1 MPFDASVG
9 SSCKGFMYPLAFLI
23 VNPFP
28 GRPVAH
34 SYLKELTPAIIVY
47 PFSNRALKNPSH
59 VIARSSF
66 CDEAISNPL
75 ILLKERLPRC
85 ARNDYLKARA
95 SVITISPGETLTAPV
110 AVKGGTLMHMI
121 AFDSHKRYTVASVQ
135 SMEGR
140 ILREARIEHGRGNIA
155 GFLAQWDKG
164 SPVAVETIGNWYWI
178 IEEIEHA
185 EMRPCL
191 VHARKAKLMLGM
203 INKTDKL
210 DARGLNRL
218 QQTGTLPTVWIPPLE
233 IRDKRELP
241 RTRMILA
248 HQRTKLKNR
257 IHSVIDK
264 YGLQNKFT
272 DISDMFGREGRKVIQ
287 KSLVV
292 LPEQTRYALEILLNH
307 LDEVSRQVGEIEK
320 RMEEVFQPN
329 EEIKLL
335 MTMPGVGFIL
345 AVVMS
350 LEIGDIG
357 RFSGPERL
365 ASYSGTVPRVHA
377 SGGKVRYGR
386 LRPDT
391 NRYLKWAFS
400 EGGNSVAVNRNKWPL
415 RHVSKIYGRV
425 RHRQGH
431 AKAVGAVAR
440 HLAEATYWILTKKE
454 AYKERG
460 ISRVSKM
467 EA

>member
-1 MPFDASVG
+1 M
-9 SSCKGFMYPLAFLI
+9 
-23 VNPFP
+23 N
-28 GRPVAH
+28 
-34 SYLKELTPAIIVY
+34 
-47 PFSNRALKNPSH
+47 
-59 VIARSSF
+59 
-66 CDEAISNPL
+66 
-75 ILLKERLPRC
+75 
-85 ARNDYLKARA
+85 
-95 SVITISPGETLTAPV
+95 
-110 AVKGGTLMHMI
+110 MI
-121 AFDSHKRYTVASVQ
+121 AFDSHKRYTAACVQ
-135 SMEGR
+135 DMKGQ
-140 ILREARIEHGRGNIA
+140 IIKEARIDHDRGNIA
-155 GFLAQWDKG
+155 RFLEQWDKG

-178 IEEIEHA
+178 VEEIEHA
-185 EMRPCL
+185 QMRPRL

-210 DARGLNRL
+210 DARGLNKL

-241 RTRMILA
+241 RTRMVFA
-248 HQRTKLKNR
+248 HQRTRLKNR

-264 YGLQNKFT
+264 YGLQQKFT
-272 DISDMFGREGRKVIQ
+272 DISDMFGKEGRKLIQ
-287 KSLVV
+287 ESLTL
-292 LPEQTRYALEILLNH
+292 LPEQTRYAFETLLHH
-307 LDEVSRQVGEIEK
+307 LDEVERQIGKIEIK
-320 RMEEVFQPN
+320 MKEVFHPDEQ
-329 EEIKLL
+329 IKLL

-345 AVVMS
+345 SVVIS
-350 LEIGDIG
+350 LEVGDVG

-377 SGGKVRYGR
+377 SGDKVRYGR

-400 EGGNSVAVNRNKWPL
+400 EAGNAVSLNRNKWPQ

-440 HLAEATYWILTKKE
+440 HLAEATYWILIKKE
-454 AYKERG
+454 AYRERG
-460 ISRVSKM
+460 ISSVSLT